1 MNKAAIVEML
11 MLFCFGASWPISIYK
26 TLRTKVVLGKS
37 PAFMVLIAGGYVL
50 GILHKYFGVWDW
62 VAGLYAFN
70 LLLVLIDFSLYY
82 HYLPRD
88 RRIMVQ

>member
-1 MNKAAIVEML
+1 MDKAAIIEML

-26 TLRTKVVLGKS
+26 TLRTKMVLGKS
-37 PAFMVLIAGGYVL
+37 PAFMLLIALGYVF
-50 GILHKYFGVWDW
+50 GIIHKYYGIWDW
-62 VAGLYAFN
+62 VAALYGFN
-70 LLLVLIDFSLYY
+70 LLLVLIDLSLYY